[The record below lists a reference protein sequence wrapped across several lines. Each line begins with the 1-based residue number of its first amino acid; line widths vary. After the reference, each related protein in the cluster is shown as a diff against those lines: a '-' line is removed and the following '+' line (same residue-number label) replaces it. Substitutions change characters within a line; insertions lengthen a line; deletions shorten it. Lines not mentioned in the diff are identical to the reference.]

1 MESVMPTSPNAA
13 FAPFAALPG
22 FAAPTVQRPQG
33 LAAFF
38 LAPFR
43 DVDDRAARKTAA
55 LRADREARQAAISAA
70 AGLRRA

>member
-1 MESVMPTSPNAA
+1 MSPSLNVA

-22 FAAPTVQRPQG
+22 APASMAHRPRFAD
-33 LAAFF
+33 FF

-55 LRADREARQAAISAA
+55 ARAEREARLVAMSGAV
-70 AGLRRA
+70 GPG